1 MFMRCTGSTSSSSA
15 PTNGRWSA
23 NEHTLFLEALNLYGR
38 EWKRVADYIKTRN
51 SAQIRSH
58 AQKYFAKLEK
68 ESAKGIHGGAAAI
81 HGDHVV
87 LADAYSHG
95 SKKKKKRKRRQPSN
109 TLGKKI
115 KVSQYNGTHDLL
127 CLRTGSLSSSS
138 SSGMGDYDEYDND
151 DNANF
156 HDDNDTSDYDYNQSI
171 AMVNQYNDRREER
184 GSGGRFRTIQSER
197 SVSPTFY
204 NRRYVNGSSSPKT
217 ARVRVQGGTPYLEEP
232 KLQLD
237 ADMSQMSAL
246 LRKRELIV
254 QKQSSYKNHAGYTK
268 DILLTISNIDENI
281 QQLYQNACNANKPC
295 MCRRL
300 CHVVHCRA
308 CNTTTTT
315 ATATAASTDDDTST
329 LNFNEQ
335 PGCVTT
341 RRNLLFLVQSS
352 FKAHSIPNNTFEKS
366 MLSRWNVI
374 KMDLDNVET
383 NKSSISMYET
393 AQIFAGMSQEAQ
405 ARLQDLNETEL
416 TAVQVLVGTRMG
428 LKPIKSPIKL
438 TNPQPSPTPQT
449 ESRRASLPNS
459 PQSEQTELGGLKTTP

>member
-171 AMVNQYNDRREER
+171 DMVNQYNDRREER

-281 QQLYQNACNANKPC
+281 QHLYQNACNANKPC

-315 ATATAASTDDDTST
+315 ATAAAASTDDDTST
-329 LNFNEQ
+329 LNLNKQ